1 MHKANIK
8 ISTAPPSSEGL
19 SPDSWLIEL
28 CREWTELNTE
38 TDRLCIPAGWTVRP
52 SPEWA
57 AYDRFEARNG
67 KRWSELRRTIF
78 ATRPQT
84 MEGLVAKA
92 KVAERDLNRDNH
104 EQLTEPND
112 PFASLVLDILAGVPA

>member
-1 MHKANIK
+1 
-8 ISTAPPSSEGL
+8 
-19 SPDSWLIEL
+19 
-28 CREWTELNTE
+28 
-38 TDRLCIPAGWTVRP
+38 
-52 SPEWA
+52 
-57 AYDRFEARNG
+57 
-67 KRWSELRRTIF
+67 
-78 ATRPQT
+78 